1 MRMCVWDC
9 EYVYKGLCVCVK
21 EFMRMCVRV
30 YAYVCMCLGVCV

>member
-1 MRMCVWDC
+1 MWVRVC

-30 YAYVCMCLGVCV
+30 CAYVCKGLCVFV